1 MKFKKILI
9 ANRGEIAV
17 RIIRACREMEIV
29 PAVIFSK
36 GDYGSLH
43 VRLADEAYLA
53 GPAPALESYLKQER
67 IIQIARECK
76 AEAIHP
82 GYGFLAENSAFA
94 EKVAQAG
101 LVFIGPPAE
110 AMKLSGDK
118 LDARRLVRQHG
129 IPVVPGSESVASEK
143 EAIEIAGQ
151 MGYPV
156 LLKAA
161 GGGGG
166 KGMRIVHREAEM
178 SSALRGARHEA
189 KSAFG
194 DDRIYLEK
202 YLIKPRH
209 IEIQILADAHG
220 NCVYLG
226 ERECSIQRRHQK
238 LIEESPSTFI
248 DQKLRQKMGKA
259 AVGVA
264 ETVGYVNAGTVEFLV
279 DQNQKFYFLEVNAR
293 LQVEHP
299 VTEIVTGLDLAKWQI
314 AIAQGETLDF
324 TQEQIKPSG
333 WAMEC
338 RIYAED
344 FENNFFPCSG
354 RIADYREPGGPGVR
368 VDSGVVK
375 GSEVSLYYDPLIA
388 KLVTWGKDRMEAV
401 ARMKRALSEYL
412 ISGVTTTLEF
422 HSRLLENPK
431 FLKGEFSTQFIA
443 EEFSPEKTEHPT
455 NARELELLAISSAL
469 VDFWQT
475 RSGPKA
481 LIQNG
486 QHKSNWKIQARQS
499 ALRNFP

>member
-17 RIIRACREMEIV
+17 RIIRACRELDISPV
-29 PAVIFSK
+29 VIFSEA
-36 GDYGSLH
+36 DYGSLH

-67 IIQIARECK
+67 IIQIARECG
-76 AEAIHP
+76 AGALHP
-82 GYGFLAENSAFA
+82 GYGFLAENAGFA
-94 EKVAQAG
+94 GKVTKAG

-129 IPVVPGSESVASEK
+129 IPIVPGSETIASEQ
-143 EAIEIAGQ
+143 EAIEIANQ

-166 KGMRIVHREAEM
+166 KGMRIVHSDAEIP
-178 SSALRGARHEA
+178 SALRGARHEA

-248 DQKLRQKMGKA
+248 DQKLRQKMGRA

-279 DQNQKFYFLEVNAR
+279 DKNRNFYFLEVNAR

-299 VTEIVTGLDLAKWQI
+299 VTEMVTGLDLAKWQI
-314 AIAQGETLDF
+314 AIAQGEKLDF

-333 WAMEC
+333 WAIEC

-354 RIADYREPGGPGVR
+354 RVTDYREPGGPGVR

-375 GSEVSLYYDPLIA
+375 GSEISLYYDPLIA
-388 KLVTWGKDRMEAV
+388 KLITWGNDRVEAV
-401 ARMKRALSEYL
+401 ARMKRGLAEYK
-412 ISGVTTTLEF
+412 IAGVTTTLEF
-422 HSRLLENPK
+422 HSQVMQNPR
-431 FLKGEFSTQFIA
+431 FLKGELSTQLIA
-443 EEFSPEKTEHPT
+443 EEFIPEKIKYSVEPK
-455 NARELELLAISSAL
+455 ELELLAISSAL
-469 VDFWQT
+469 VEFWQAK
-475 RSGPKA
+475 SISKA
-481 LIQNG
+481 LVQNG
-486 QHKSNWKIQARQS
+486 HQKSNWKIQARQT

>member
-17 RIIRACREMEIV
+17 RIIRACREMEII
-29 PAVIFSK
+29 PAVIFSEA
-36 GDYGSLH
+36 DYGSLH

-53 GPAPALESYLKQER
+53 GPAPALKSYLKQER
-67 IIQIARECK
+67 IIQIAKECE

-82 GYGFLAENSAFA
+82 GYGFLAENAGFA

-129 IPVVPGSESVASEK
+129 IPIVPGSEAVASDE
-143 EAIEIAGQ
+143 EAKEIADQ

-166 KGMRIVHREAEM
+166 KGMRIVHGDAEM
-178 SSALRGARHEA
+178 SSALRGARYEA

-238 LIEESPSTFI
+238 LIEESPSVLI
-248 DQKLRQKMGKA
+248 DQKLRQKMGRA

-279 DQNQKFYFLEVNAR
+279 DQKKNFYFLEVNAR

-299 VTEIVTGLDLAKWQI
+299 VTEMVTGLDLVKWQI
-314 AIAQGETLDF
+314 LIAQGEKLALS
-324 TQEQIKPSG
+324 QEQIRPAG
-333 WAMEC
+333 WALEC
-338 RIYAED
+338 RIYAEE
-344 FENNFFPCSG
+344 FENNFFPSSG
-354 RIADYREPGGPGVR
+354 KIADYREPGGPGVR
-368 VDSGVVK
+368 VDSGIAK

-388 KLVTWGKDRMEAV
+388 KLVVWGRDRGEAL
-401 ARMKRALSEYL
+401 ARMKRALAEYK
-412 ISGVTTTLEF
+412 IAGITTTLEF
-422 HSRLLENPK
+422 HSRVMANSQ
-431 FLKGEFSTQFIA
+431 FIKGDLSTQFIA
-443 EEFSPEKTEHPT
+443 DEFGQEKQKSKTEGKD
-455 NARELELLAISSAL
+455 LELVAVSA
-469 VDFWQT
+469 
-475 RSGPKA
+475 A
-481 LIQNG
+481 LIEYWQGKSHLGPLSVNG
-486 QHKSNWKIQARQS
+486 YKKSNWKIQARQS

>member
-17 RIIRACREMEIV
+17 RIIRACRELDIS
-29 PAVIFSK
+29 PAVIFSEA
-36 GDYGSLH
+36 DYGSLH

-53 GPAPALESYLKQER
+53 GPAPALESYLKPER
-67 IIQIARECK
+67 MIQIARECK

-82 GYGFLAENSAFA
+82 GYGFLAENAGFA

-129 IPVVPGSESVASEK
+129 IPIVPGSEAVASDK
-143 EAIEIAGQ
+143 EAKEIADQ
-151 MGYPV
+151 MNYPV

-166 KGMRIVHREAEM
+166 KGMRIVHGDAEM

-248 DQKLRQKMGKA
+248 DQKLRQKMGRA

-279 DQNQKFYFLEVNAR
+279 DKNRNFYFLEVNAR

-299 VTEIVTGLDLAKWQI
+299 VTEMVTGLDLAKWQI
-314 AIAQGETLDF
+314 AIAQGERLTF

-344 FENNFFPCSG
+344 FENNFFPSSG
-354 RIADYREPGGPGVR
+354 RITDYREPGGPGVR
-368 VDSGVVK
+368 VDSGVAK

-388 KLVTWGKDRMEAV
+388 KLITWGKERVEAV
-401 ARMKRALSEYL
+401 ARMKRALTEYK
-412 ISGVTTTLEF
+412 IAGVTTTIEF
-422 HSRLLENPK
+422 HTQVMENPR
-431 FLKGEFSTQFIA
+431 FLKGELSTQFIA
-443 EEFSPEKTEHPT
+443 EEFIPENIKYPVEPK
-455 NARELELLAISSAL
+455 ELELLAISSAL
-469 VDFWQT
+469 VEFWQT
-475 RSGPKA
+475 KKSSTPFF
-481 LIQNG
+481 QNG
-486 QHKSNWKIQARQS
+486 QHKSNWKIQARQT